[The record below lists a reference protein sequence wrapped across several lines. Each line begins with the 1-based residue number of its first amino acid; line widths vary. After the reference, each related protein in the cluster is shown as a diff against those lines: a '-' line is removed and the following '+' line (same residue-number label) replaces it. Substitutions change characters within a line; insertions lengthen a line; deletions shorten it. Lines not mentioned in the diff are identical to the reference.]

1 MGVANSGSVGRGKS
15 VLPYGQT
22 GKGTLRYGASK
33 APSDG
38 RHQTGLIQTGLI
50 VRDKECSLDD
60 SAALAAA
67 CVDTQPAL

>member
-1 MGVANSGSVGRGKS
+1 MGIANSGSVGRGKS

-22 GKGTLRYGASK
+22 GKDTLRYGASK

-38 RHQTGLIQTGLI
+38 RHQTGVI
-50 VRDKECSLDD
+50 VHDKECSLDD

-67 CVDTQPAL
+67 CVGTQPAL